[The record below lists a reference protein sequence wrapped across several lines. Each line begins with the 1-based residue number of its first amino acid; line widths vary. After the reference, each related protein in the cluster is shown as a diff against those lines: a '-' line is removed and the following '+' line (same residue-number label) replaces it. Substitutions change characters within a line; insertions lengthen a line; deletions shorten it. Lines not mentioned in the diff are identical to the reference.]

1 MHLTLEEIREQ
12 GEKIRTFMKGKF
24 PELALDNS
32 TATVE
37 WIEGYI
43 SRNRHVFSEE
53 RRYGWAISFGY
64 LIGESIIEVY
74 GGEWSHD
81 ERTDT
86 WGIKIPNF
94 GWANPIG
101 KADKFL
107 MSETDSVLSFFQII
121 RVAIEKGG
129 IDKLNS

>member
-1 MHLTLEEIREQ
+1 MHLTLDEIREQ
-12 GEKIRTFMKGKF
+12 GERIRAFMKGKF
-24 PELALDNS
+24 PDLELDNS
-32 TATVE
+32 PETVA

-64 LIGESIIEVY
+64 MVGETIIAVH
-74 GGEWSHD
+74 GGQWSHD
-81 ERTDT
+81 EKSDM
-86 WGIKIPNF
+86 WGVQIPKF

-101 KADKFL
+101 KVDKFL
-107 MSETDSVLSFFQII
+107 VSETDSVLSFYSII
-121 RVAIEKGG
+121 GAAIEKGG